1 MDKSIVVMFGNVGSG
16 KSTQSRILAERTGFL
31 HLSTGEM
38 LREEVV
44 NGTEVGLRLR
54 DRLAAGYFAPDRDVT
69 QVVIRRISELIEPG
83 IVLDGFPRTLSQAKN
98 LYRMVSVADGTLHL
112 AAVDLQV
119 PPELCQLRLLQRAV
133 EGSPRPEDS
142 GMAIPIRLTQYY
154 KKTQPILDWWR
165 ERELPITEVK
175 GTGSPN
181 KVAGAVDRA
190 LSRIIELPEGI
201 GID

>member
-1 MDKSIVVMFGNVGSG
+1 MVMFGNVGSG